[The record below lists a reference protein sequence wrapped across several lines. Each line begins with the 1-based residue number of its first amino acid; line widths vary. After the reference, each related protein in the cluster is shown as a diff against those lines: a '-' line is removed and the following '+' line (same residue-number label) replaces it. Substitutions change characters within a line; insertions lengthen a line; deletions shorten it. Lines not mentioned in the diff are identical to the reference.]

1 MVVARHNWLI
11 NMKEHNS
18 KKILLS
24 VIKIYFDFKY
34 KSRIKLTIFSIIE
47 MFLLQIIV
55 YILLFGTDDVYD
67 SSVIIVSI
75 VFGLMCG
82 IFCFELE
89 KYKKSKIKS
98 KNNL

>member
-1 MVVARHNWLI
+1 
-11 NMKEHNS
+11 MKEYNS
-18 KKILLS
+18 KKNILS
-24 VIKIYFDFKY
+24 VIKIYSDFKY
-34 KSRIKLTIFSIIE
+34 KSRIKLTLFSIIE

-89 KYKKSKIKS
+89 KFKKSKSKS
-98 KNNL
+98 ENNL